1 MSTFSNEPLLNK
13 EQLDVLTSLSEDD
26 PKAFLADL
34 FNTFQQSWP
43 EISKIIQAGA
53 QAKNNEDLRK
63 GVHKLNGSAANIGLN
78 RLCLICRDI
87 EGKIYEKKFEDYDN
101 CFSMISSE
109 YQSSISELQKFM
121 NSL

>member
-13 EQLDVLTSLSEDD
+13 EQLDVLASLSEDD
-26 PKAFLADL
+26 PKAFLLDL

-43 EISKIIQAGA
+43 EISSLIQSGA
-53 QAKNNEDLRK
+53 QSKNDENLRK

-78 RLCLICRDI
+78 RICLICRDI
-87 EGKIYEKKFEDYDN
+87 EGKIYEKTFTDYDS
-101 CFSMISSE
+101 CHSMISSE
-109 YQSSISELQKFM
+109 YQSSIAELQKFL